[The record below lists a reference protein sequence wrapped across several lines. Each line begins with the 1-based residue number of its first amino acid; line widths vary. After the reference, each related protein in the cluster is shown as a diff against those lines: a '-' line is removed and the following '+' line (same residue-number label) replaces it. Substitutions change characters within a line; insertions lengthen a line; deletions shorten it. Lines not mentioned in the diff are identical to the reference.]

1 MNGGSH
7 AIAPKE
13 VGAEIIVALEKPD
26 ELVAKVAGIHA
37 IGEYFLPDKQEGR
50 GQVI

>member
-7 AIAPKE
+7 AIDPRV

-26 ELVAKVAGIHA
+26 ELMAKVAGIHG
-37 IGEYFLPDKQEGR
+37 IGEYFLLAKQEGR